1 MYIYIHGKNSTKE
14 NCINK
19 EGNENRLSNVKPEKS
34 LGIVYLDISDGQ
46 ILFYCQTLK
55 HRKEIGIGCSLFDF
69 ASIE

>member
-46 ILFYCQTLK
+46 ILFLLSNIK
-55 HRKEIGIGCSLFDF
+55 
-69 ASIE
+69 ASKGDRNRMFFI